1 MDNLNIIHFNV
12 NGIRA
17 CIKKGFVEFIKIE
30 KPDIICLNETKIN
43 FEFLEDELNEYKF
56 RGYNFSKPEM
66 GARKG
71 YSGVAILSKVEPKN
85 IIYGIENLED
95 SVKEGRV
102 VTFEFEK
109 FFLISV
115 YTPNSKNDL
124 SRLDFRENE
133 WDKKFLKFMKKLEK
147 KKPVIVG
154 GDLNVAHKEIDLT
167 NPKTNRKNP
176 GFTDNERSGMDNFLE
191 NGFIDSF
198 RYLHPNKIQYSWWSY
213 FRAARDRNIG
223 WRIDYFLTSEILK
236 DKIKKAEILDKVL
249 GSDHCPIKLVLEN

>member
-1 MDNLNIIHFNV
+1 
-12 NGIRA
+12 
-17 CIKKGFVEFIKIE
+17 
-30 KPDIICLNETKIN
+30 
-43 FEFLEDELNEYKF
+43 
-56 RGYNFSKPEM
+56 M

-133 WDKKFLKFMKKLEK
+133 WDKKAN
-147 KKPVIVG
+147 
-154 GDLNVAHKEIDLT
+154 DYNEI
-167 NPKTNRKNP
+167 
-176 GFTDNERSGMDNFLE
+176 
-191 NGFIDSF
+191 
-198 RYLHPNKIQYSWWSY
+198 
-213 FRAARDRNIG
+213 
-223 WRIDYFLTSEILK
+223 
-236 DKIKKAEILDKVL
+236 
-249 GSDHCPIKLVLEN
+249 